1 MEISITMNSEN
12 VYAEIF
18 GPYFLAWCQ
27 RLHSLA
33 EMYGSQGKTKLY
45 FSTRAGYVLY
55 KFFSSYVKQRNINQ
69 TYQCE
74 LFPISRLAA
83 IKAGFGEEPMWTG
96 HLCNSVFYGKTLN
109 YLITR
114 LGRDSEYFD
123 VSTYLQL
130 VPKKLQEKIITPGV
144 IKEWFEI
151 DEALPIEQQ
160 ISSYFKQ
167 QKMKLDCIIDSGDD
181 INVIIVDS
189 GLYGLTVELLAGL
202 YPHKNVIGAFVY
214 LSNYNKVRPVTH
226 LDKCYGLMGEAQKA
240 NYKHP
245 HTCVLRHWHLIEE
258 LLEPSGIPS
267 LTEYTD
273 KVMIREYV
281 SDDSRINSIIDFIT
295 SGEQKNLSSILNRL
309 NYFLAN
315 PSIAVVRCLSPKR
328 RKNDVNDESMH
339 VIILHDLEVKLRE
352 RDKLRRFRY
361 GIIKRSL
368 WREGQYTQS
377 YGFIGRAVNVFKLL
391 REIVLP

>member
-1 MEISITMNSEN
+1 MEISIIMNSEN
-12 VYAEIF
+12 FYAEIF

-33 EMYGSQGKTKLY
+33 EMYSSRGKTKLY

-55 KFFSSYVKQRNINQ
+55 AFFSTYVKQRRLNQ

-74 LFPISRLAA
+74 LFPVSRLAA
-83 IKAGFGEEPMWTG
+83 IKAGFGDEPMWTG
-96 HLCNSVFYGKTLN
+96 HLCNGIFFGKTLS
-109 YLITR
+109 YLLTR
-114 LGRDSEYFD
+114 LGRESESFD
-123 VSTYLQL
+123 LAAYLQL
-130 VPKKLQEKIITPGV
+130 VPATLQEKIITPGV

-151 DEALPIEQQ
+151 DAALPVEQQ
-160 ISSYFKQ
+160 IASYFKQ
-167 QKMKLDCIIDSGDD
+167 QKMKLDRIINEGDD
-181 INVIIVDS
+181 VNVIVIDS

-202 YPHKNVIGAFVY
+202 YPHKNVVGAFVY
-214 LSNYNKVRPVTH
+214 LSNYNKVRPATH

-245 HTCVLRHWHLIEE
+245 HSCVLRHWHLIEE

-267 LTEYTD
+267 LIEYTD
-273 KVMIREYV
+273 KAMIHEYV
-281 SDDSRINSIIDFIT
+281 IDDNRVNSIIDFIA
-295 SGEQKNLSSILNRL
+295 SGEKKNLGCVLNRL
-309 NYFLAN
+309 NYLLAN
-315 PSIAVVRCLSPKR
+315 PSMSVVRCLSPNR

-339 VIILHDLEVKLRE
+339 VIIPHDLEVKLRE

-377 YGFIGRAVNVFKLL
+377 YGYLGRTVNVFKIL
-391 REIVLP
+391 REILLP

>member
-12 VYAEIF
+12 LYAEIF

-33 EMYGSQGKTKLY
+33 EMYSSQGKTKLY
-45 FSTRAGYVLY
+45 FSTRAGYILY
-55 KFFSSYVKQRNINQ
+55 AFFSAYVKQRNINQ

-74 LFPISRLAA
+74 LFPVSRLAA
-83 IKAGFGEEPMWTG
+83 IKAGFGDESMWTG
-96 HLCNSVFYGKTLN
+96 HLCNSVFYGKTLS
-109 YLITR
+109 YLITK
-114 LGRDSEYFD
+114 LGRESEYFD
-123 VSTYLQL
+123 VAAYLQF
-130 VPKKLQEKIITPGV
+130 VPKRLQEKIITPGL
-144 IKEWFEI
+144 IKEWFQI
-151 DEALPIEQQ
+151 DVTLPAEQQ

-167 QKMKLDCIIDSGDD
+167 QKMKLDRIVNSDD
-181 INVIIVDS
+181 AINVIVVDS

-202 YPHKNVIGAFVY
+202 YPHKNVVGAFVY

-245 HTCVLRHWHLIEE
+245 HSSVLRHWHLIEE

-267 LTEYTD
+267 LIEYTD
-273 KVMIREYV
+273 KSMIREYV
-281 SDDSRINSIIDFIT
+281 SDDSRVNSIIKFIS
-295 SGEQKNLSSILNRL
+295 SGERKNLSHILNRL
-309 NYFLAN
+309 NCLLAN
-315 PSIAVVRCLSPKR
+315 PSIAAVRCLTPNR

-339 VIILHDLEVKLRE
+339 VIIPYDLEVKLRE
-352 RDKLRRFRY
+352 RDKLRRFKY

-368 WREGQYTQS
+368 WREGQYVQS
-377 YGFIGRAVNVFKLL
+377 YGFAGRIINVLKLL